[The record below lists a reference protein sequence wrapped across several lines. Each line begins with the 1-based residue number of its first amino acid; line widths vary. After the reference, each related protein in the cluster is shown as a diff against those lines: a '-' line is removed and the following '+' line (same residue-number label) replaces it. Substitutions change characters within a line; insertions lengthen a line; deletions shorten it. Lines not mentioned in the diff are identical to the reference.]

1 MSHTARINET
11 ESALFVVM
19 IDQSGSMSE
28 PYAPDGARTKAE
40 VVAEVCNRTLSEL
53 VARCRDGNRWRHY
66 FDVSVVGYSGL
77 GVYSLL
83 PEGAWLLSPAQLVAS
98 AVAKKTIQNTCKSA
112 TGASITIHS
121 SYKVW
126 VKAHAEG
133 KTPMYAAF
141 ERLTE
146 ILFSWRATRRS
157 LDGFPPTII
166 NITDGEPTDATHEQ
180 LRLLVDRLERYG
192 TTDGEPIIFNVHI
205 SSNNSA
211 SVLFPTSHDELPDEG
226 HLLFHLSSL
235 VPESYRAEMGDT
247 HPARHSPDMRAMAY
261 NASLDD
267 LVRVMN
273 IGSSTIKGRQ

>member
-1 MSHTARINET
+1 M
-11 ESALFVVM
+11 FVVM

-28 PYAPDGARTKAE
+28 PYAPNSARTKAE

-112 TGASITIHS
+112 TGATLTIHS

-126 VKAHAEG
+126 IKAHAEG
-133 KTPMYAAF
+133 KTPMYAVF

-146 ILFSWRATRRS
+146 ILFSWRAARRS

-166 NITDGEPTDATHEQ
+166 NITDGEPTDATAQE
-180 LRLLVDRLERYG
+180 LSLLVERLSRYG

-205 SSNNSA
+205 SSNNCA
-211 SVLFPTSHDELPDEG
+211 NVLFPTHHDELPDEG
-226 HLLFHLSSL
+226 RLLFYLSSL
-235 VPESYRAEMGDT
+235 MPESYRAEMGDN
-247 HPARHSPDMRAMAY
+247 HPARHSPDMRTMAY

-273 IGSSTIKGRQ
+273 IGSSTITARQ